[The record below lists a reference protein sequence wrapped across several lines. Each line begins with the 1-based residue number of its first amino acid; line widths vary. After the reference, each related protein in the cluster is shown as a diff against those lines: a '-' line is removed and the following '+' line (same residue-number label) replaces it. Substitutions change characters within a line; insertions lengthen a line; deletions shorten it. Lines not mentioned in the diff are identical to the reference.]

1 MDNNYSWIMKDIGEL
16 EDQGDLLRYR
26 VLREYYGGWKD
37 QGELKKHTMGLL
49 KFQSDLSDIGYKEI

>member
-1 MDNNYSWIMKDIGEL
+1 MKDIGEL